1 MRRYAAAVDRGDW
14 ETVKSCYFADAHD
27 DHGVVKG
34 DRDALIAHFERAL
47 KTFSA
52 TLHLVGEPEIEQET
66 PNRFLVRT
74 PSLAFHWAE
83 RGTGDKSLL
92 MGALYDDIVEIRG
105 EECAVARRT
114 VIVKD
119 AIEYHGED
127 REWPLAKFFVRPE

>member
-14 ETVKSCYFADAHD
+14 ETVKSCYFADAFD

-34 DRDALIAHFERAL
+34 NRDQLVDHFARAL
-47 KTFSA
+47 KNFSG
-52 TLHLVGEPEIEQET
+52 TLHLVGEPEIEQESSD
-66 PNRFLVRT
+66 RFHVRT

-83 RGTGDKSLL
+83 RGTGAKSLL
-92 MGALYDDIVEIRG
+92 MGALYDDFVEIRG

-114 VIVKD
+114 VVVKD
-119 AIEYHGED
+119 AIEYDGEE